1 VGGPPIERGRRAP
14 WADRPALGAEGSIGK
29 LALSEVARQAAHVH
43 TMLAGSDGMLTGP
56 ASLLGGTVA
65 EILVSVPAQS
75 IAGGTDEIQRNIL
88 GEKVLGLPREPTTD
102 RDTPFRD
109 LPRNG

>member
-1 VGGPPIERGRRAP
+1 
-14 WADRPALGAEGSIGK
+14 
-29 LALSEVARQAAHVH
+29 
-43 TMLAGSDGMLTGP
+43 MLTG
-56 ASLLGGTVA
+56 ATSVLNGIVA

-88 GEKVLGLPREPTTD
+88 GEKVLGLPREPAGD